1 MEIVS
6 NDPADPLIKLGVS
19 AEVMQYF
26 HTIDNEDNDQ
36 YEEFG
41 SWQTSVA
48 NIYGPSSR
56 FAYLNANPGASAR
69 FYTKLKKSG
78 TYDILEIVPSTVNS
92 TDDAL
97 YEVIIDGV
105 LESSYHVNQNQGSGN
120 WVIIGTLNLPENT
133 EIELWVKDTGNSTT
147 GAVIRTDAVRF
158 QLIDENTTIDDPNSK
173 QLVRTFRLD
182 QNYPNPFNPTTVIAY
197 QIPATSQVELIVY
210 NTLGQK
216 IATLVDRKQ
225 EAGFFT
231 EIFDATGLA
240 SGIYYYKISAG
251 AFVQVRKMIL
261 IK

>member
-1 MEIVS
+1 M
-6 NDPADPLIKLGVS
+6 
-19 AEVMQYF
+19 
-26 HTIDNEDNDQ
+26 
-36 YEEFG
+36 
-41 SWQTSVA
+41 
-48 NIYGPSSR
+48 
-56 FAYLNANPGASAR
+56 
-69 FYTKLKKSG
+69 
-78 TYDILEIVPSTVNS
+78 
-92 TDDAL
+92 
-97 YEVIIDGV
+97 
-105 LESSYHVNQNQGSGN
+105 
-120 WVIIGTLNLPENT
+120 
-133 EIELWVKDTGNSTT
+133 
-147 GAVIRTDAVRF
+147 RF
-158 QLIDENTTIDDPNSK
+158 QLIDENTTIDDPNSE

-251 AFVQVRKMIL
+251 TFVQVRKMIL